1 MSYINWLSFFLV
13 ILGIALFLVGANIY
27 NAFVGW
33 AGVYMVIGGI
43 LLYVCVYLYVELR
56 KKGSAKEVAPQP
68 QNP

>member
-1 MSYINWLSFFLV
+1 MSYINWLSILLV

-43 LLYVCVYLYVELR
+43 LLYLGKYLYAELR
-56 KKGSAKEVAPQP
+56 KKEPQKEAAPQA